1 MNCYP
6 ALFEARPQTLRLY
19 RFCLPFNQP
28 LTFKGHTLVSRE
40 GLWLI
45 DYSPSGRR
53 YIGEICPLPGFSQET
68 LQQCEQQIIAL
79 LHAPTASLN
88 PLLPSVAFAL
98 FCLQQKV
105 SFKAQKETP
114 SSLHSV
120 PLLQGQH
127 SEIMTR
133 YHALDRPDLI
143 KLKVA
148 RAAVALDIELI
159 QDLIAINPA
168 LRFRLD
174 ANQQWSAQ
182 QYLFFLQQIDAKYID
197 YIEEPTLSLNDNLN
211 ISMQY
216 HVSLALDESLLKYN
230 SVPIHDTIKVLI
242 IKPTLIGYP
251 ARLTCLLKHA
261 QQHQLGVSI
270 SASFESPLALNQLKN
285 LAQQWQQQYQINIT
299 LGLDTLTAFKNNGA
313 SDLSIE
319 HLLTQATCLWQQQ

>member
-1 MNCYP
+1 
-6 ALFEARPQTLRLY
+6 
-19 RFCLPFNQP
+19 
-28 LTFKGHTLVSRE
+28 
-40 GLWLI
+40 
-45 DYSPSGRR
+45 
-53 YIGEICPLPGFSQET
+53 
-68 LQQCEQQIIAL
+68 
-79 LHAPTASLN
+79 
-88 PLLPSVAFAL
+88 
-98 FCLQQKV
+98 
-105 SFKAQKETP
+105 
-114 SSLHSV
+114 
-120 PLLQGQH
+120 
-127 SEIMTR
+127 MTR
-133 YHALDRPDLI
+133 YHALECPVLI

-148 RAAVALDIELI
+148 RTAVALDIELI
-159 QDLIAINPA
+159 QGLIAINPA

-211 ISMQY
+211 ISKQY
-216 HVSLALDESLLKYN
+216 RVSLALDESLLKYN

-251 ARLTCLLKHA
+251 ERLAYLLKHA

-299 LGLDTLTAFKNNGA
+299 LGLDTLAAFKNNDA
-313 SDLSIE
+313 SDISIE